1 MLWYSEFIM
10 QKGARISLILV
21 AILLILNGLLNIIDD
36 GRVLVYD
43 IASILSGGGFASVYF
58 LLSKK

>member
-1 MLWYSEFIM
+1 MIKLRGINMKKLSKKPLMI
-10 QKGARISLILV
+10 V

-43 IASILSGGGFASVYF
+43 IASILSGIGFVIISSSLY
-58 LLSKK
+58 KK

>member
-1 MLWYSEFIM
+1 MKKLTKKPLMI
-10 QKGARISLILV
+10 V

-43 IASILSGGGFASVYF
+43 IASILSGIGFVIVSSSLY
-58 LLSKK
+58 KK